1 MKIGILQ
8 ADSVLPQFQQN
19 FGNYPEMFFNLL
31 GRTRPREDITFHI
44 YDLQQDQYPD
54 SADECDAYVIT
65 GSGASVY
72 DDEGW
77 IRKLQHFVVAL
88 HEAKVKLVGI
98 CFGHQMVAQALG
110 GVTKAAHNGW
120 GVGVSTSVVLN
131 HSTIVPRD
139 VSEFSLVVSHKDQ
152 VTELPRDAE
161 LLAGS
166 GFCPN
171 AMFKVDNHILTFQGH
186 PEFSKGYSRAVM
198 DWREEILGPETY
210 EKGVASLTKPTNEK
224 DVAEW
229 IVSFIENSGVE
240 VKTRPARPEFE

>member
-1 MKIGILQ
+1 MKIGLLQ
-8 ADSVLPQFQQN
+8 ADSVMAQYQDD
-19 FGNYPEMFFNLL
+19 FGNYPEMFVKLL
-31 GRTRPREDITFHI
+31 GGARPREGITFHI

-54 SADECDAYVIT
+54 SVDECDAYVIT

-77 IRKLQHFVVAL
+77 IRKLQHFVVSL
-88 HEAKVKLVGI
+88 HAAKVKLVGI

-110 GVTKAAHNGW
+110 GVTTAAHNGW
-120 GVGVSTSVVLN
+120 GVGVSTSDVLN
-131 HSTIVPRD
+131 RSTIVPSN

-166 GFCPN
+166 DFCPY
-171 AMFKVDNHILTFQGH
+171 AMFKVEDHILTFQGH

-210 EKGVASLTKPTNEK
+210 RKGVASLARPTDEK

-229 IVSFIENSGVE
+229 IMSFIENVGSEQKLVQ
-240 VKTRPARPEFE
+240 